1 MMLTVNP
8 VLDNNNIQQ
17 REGGEGMKI
26 ELVEMEARPIQ
37 KAKIRVIGIGGGGT
51 NAVNN
56 MIQSDLKGVDFI
68 AANTDIQSLTSSL
81 ATVQIQ
87 LGANLTGGLGAG
99 ANPEMGRNATLED
112 TDKIRE
118 ELAGSHMVFITAG
131 MGGGTGT
138 GGAPIIAKISRELG
152 ALTVAVVTKPFH
164 FEGQRRLKQ
173 SEEGIRELRNTVDT
187 LITIPNDRLISLA
200 TKKASFLEMLKKADD
215 VLLYAVKGISDLITI
230 PGLINL
236 DFADVRTIMAEMGI
250 ALMGTGLASG
260 ENRAME
266 AAQKAISSPLLED
279 ITISGARA
287 VLMNI
292 TASSNLGFEEVN
304 EASSLIQKEVHE
316 DANIIWGT
324 AIDEAMGDELRITVI
339 ATGINSREERV
350 PVELEKFRPP
360 VQDSIK
366 ERSEDLEKPT
376 FIRSGKVLDRVGP
389 RRPAKPAEFYFDEEE
404 LEVPTF
410 IRKAAD

>member
-1 MMLTVNP
+1 
-8 VLDNNNIQQ
+8 
-17 REGGEGMKI
+17 MKI
-26 ELVEMEARPIQ
+26 ELVETEERPVQ
-37 KAKIRVIGIGGGGT
+37 KAKIKVIGIGGGGT

-56 MIQSDLKGVDFI
+56 MIQSDLRGVDFI
-68 AANTDIQSLTSSL
+68 CANTDVQSLASSQAGVRL
-81 ATVQIQ
+81 Q
-87 LGANLTGGLGAG
+87 LGSNSTGGLGAG
-99 ANPEMGRNATLED
+99 ANPEIGRQATLED
-112 TDKIRE
+112 AEKIRQ
-118 ELAGSHMVFITAG
+118 ELEGSNMVFITAG

-138 GGAPIIAKISRELG
+138 GGAPILAQISKELG

-164 FEGQRRLKQ
+164 FEGQKRLKQ
-173 SEEGIRELRNTVDT
+173 AEEGIRELRQAVDT

-236 DFADVRTIMAEMGI
+236 DFADVRTIMAEMGV

-260 ENRAME
+260 ENRALE

-279 ITISGARA
+279 ITIAGARA

-292 TASSNLGFEEVN
+292 TASSSLGFEEVT

-316 DANIIWGT
+316 EANIIWGT
-324 AIDEAMGDELRITVI
+324 AIDETMGDELRITVI
-339 ATGINSREERV
+339 ATGINSQDDRVMVDLDRSRPVMVDLKKDRPEDRET
-350 PVELEKFRPP
+350 
-360 VQDSIK
+360 
-366 ERSEDLEKPT
+366 PT
-376 FIRSGKVLDRVGP
+376 FIRRGIEVEKIPSRS
-389 RRPAKPAEFYFDEEE
+389 RPAKPPEYYFDEEE

>member
-1 MMLTVNP
+1 
-8 VLDNNNIQQ
+8 
-17 REGGEGMKI
+17 MKI
-26 ELVEMEARPIQ
+26 ELVEMETRPIQ

-81 ATVQIQ
+81 AAVQIQ
-87 LGANLTGGLGAG
+87 LGSNLTGGLGAG

-138 GGAPIIAKISRELG
+138 GGAPIVAKISRELG

-316 DANIIWGT
+316 EANIIWGT
-324 AIDEAMGDELRITVI
+324 AIDDSMGDELRITVI
-339 ATGINSREERV
+339 ATGINSREDRV
-350 PVELEKFRPP
+350 PVELDKFRPP
-360 VQDSIK
+360 IQDSTK

>member
-1 MMLTVNP
+1 MLTDNP
-8 VLDNNNIQQ
+8 VLDKYNKHQ
-17 REGGEGMKI
+17 REGGAGMKI

-173 SEEGIRELRNTVDT
+173 SEEGIRELRNSVDT

-215 VLLYAVKGISDLITI
+215 VLLYAVKGISDLITV

-250 ALMGTGLASG
+250 ALMGTGVASG

-324 AIDEAMGDELRITVI
+324 AIDDSMGDELRITVI
-339 ATGINSREERV
+339 ATGIDSREDRV
-350 PVELEKFRPP
+350 PVELDKFRPP
-360 VQDSIK
+360 IQDSINK

-376 FIRSGKVLDRVGP
+376 FIRSGKVLERVGP
-389 RRPAKPAEFYFDEEE
+389 RRPAKTAEFYFDEEE

>member
-1 MMLTVNP
+1 
-8 VLDNNNIQQ
+8 
-17 REGGEGMKI
+17 
-26 ELVEMEARPIQ
+26 
-37 KAKIRVIGIGGGGT
+37 
-51 NAVNN
+51 
-56 MIQSDLKGVDFI
+56 
-68 AANTDIQSLTSSL
+68 
-81 ATVQIQ
+81 
-87 LGANLTGGLGAG
+87 
-99 ANPEMGRNATLED
+99 
-112 TDKIRE
+112 
-118 ELAGSHMVFITAG
+118 
-131 MGGGTGT
+131 
-138 GGAPIIAKISRELG
+138 
-152 ALTVAVVTKPFH
+152 
-164 FEGQRRLKQ
+164 
-173 SEEGIRELRNTVDT
+173 
-187 LITIPNDRLISLA
+187 
-200 TKKASFLEMLKKADD
+200 MLKKADD
-215 VLLYAVKGISDLITI
+215 VLLYAVKGISDLITV

-250 ALMGTGLASG
+250 ALMGTGVASG

-324 AIDEAMGDELRITVI
+324 AIDDSMGDELRITVI
-339 ATGINSREERV
+339 ATGIDSREDRV
-350 PVELEKFRPP
+350 PLELDKFRPP
-360 VQDSIK
+360 IQDSIR

>member
-1 MMLTVNP
+1 MMLTANP
-8 VLDNNNIQQ
+8 VLDKNNIQQ
-17 REGGEGMKI
+17 REGGERMKI

-87 LGANLTGGLGAG
+87 LGSNLTGGLGAG

-173 SEEGIRELRNTVDT
+173 SEEGILELRKTVDT

-324 AIDEAMGDELRITVI
+324 AIDDSMGDELRITVI
-339 ATGINSREERV
+339 ATGINSREDRV
-350 PVELEKFRPP
+350 PVELDRFRPP
-360 VQDSIK
+360 IQDSIK

>member
-1 MMLTVNP
+1 
-8 VLDNNNIQQ
+8 
-17 REGGEGMKI
+17 MKI

-173 SEEGIRELRNTVDT
+173 SEEGIRELRNSVDT

-215 VLLYAVKGISDLITI
+215 VLLYAVKGISDLITV

-324 AIDEAMGDELRITVI
+324 AIDESMGDELRITVI
-339 ATGINSREERV
+339 ATGINSREDRV
-350 PVELEKFRPP
+350 PVELDKFRPP
-360 VQDSIK
+360 TQDSFK

>member
-1 MMLTVNP
+1 
-8 VLDNNNIQQ
+8 
-17 REGGEGMKI
+17 MKI
-26 ELVEMEARPIQ
+26 ELVEMEAGPIQ

-112 TDKIRE
+112 SDKIRE

-173 SEEGIRELRNTVDT
+173 SEEGIRELRNSVDT

-215 VLLYAVKGISDLITI
+215 VLLYAVKGISDLITV

-260 ENRAME
+260 ENRALE

-316 DANIIWGT
+316 EANIIWGT
-324 AIDEAMGDELRITVI
+324 AIDDSMGDELRITVI
-339 ATGINSREERV
+339 ATGINSREDRV
-350 PVELEKFRPP
+350 PVELDKFRPP
-360 VQDSIK
+360 IQDSIK

-389 RRPAKPAEFYFDEEE
+389 RRPVKPAEFYFDEEE

>member
-1 MMLTVNP
+1 MMLTDNP
-8 VLDNNNIQQ
+8 VLDKNNKQHQ
-17 REGGEGMKI
+17 EGGEGMKI

-112 TDKIRE
+112 TEKIRE
-118 ELAGSHMVFITAG
+118 ELTGSHMVFITAG

-215 VLLYAVKGISDLITI
+215 VLLYAVKGISDLITV

-324 AIDEAMGDELRITVI
+324 AIDESMGDELRITVI
-339 ATGINSREERV
+339 ATGINSREDRV
-350 PVELEKFRPP
+350 PVELDKFRPP
-360 VQDSIK
+360 VQDSSK

-376 FIRSGKVLDRVGP
+376 FIRSGKVIDRVGP

>member
-1 MMLTVNP
+1 MLTDKR
-8 VLDNNNIQQ
+8 VLDKNNKQQ
-17 REGGEGMKI
+17 REGGAGMKI

-173 SEEGIRELRNTVDT
+173 SEEGIRELRNSVDT

-215 VLLYAVKGISDLITI
+215 VLLYAVKGISDLITV

-250 ALMGTGLASG
+250 ALMGTGVASG

-324 AIDEAMGDELRITVI
+324 AIDDSMGDELRITVI
-339 ATGINSREERV
+339 ATGIDSREDRV
-350 PVELEKFRPP
+350 PLELDKFRPP
-360 VQDSIK
+360 IQDSIR

>member
-1 MMLTVNP
+1 
-8 VLDNNNIQQ
+8 
-17 REGGEGMKI
+17 MKI

-173 SEEGIRELRNTVDT
+173 SEEGIRELRNSVDT

-215 VLLYAVKGISDLITI
+215 VLLYAVKGISDLITV

-250 ALMGTGLASG
+250 ALMGTGVASG

-324 AIDEAMGDELRITVI
+324 AIDDSMGDELRITVI
-339 ATGINSREERV
+339 ATGIDSREDRV
-350 PVELEKFRPP
+350 PVELDKFRPP
-360 VQDSIK
+360 IQDSINK

-376 FIRSGKVLDRVGP
+376 FIRSGKVLERVGP
-389 RRPAKPAEFYFDEEE
+389 RRPAKTAEFYFDEEE

>member
-1 MMLTVNP
+1 
-8 VLDNNNIQQ
+8 
-17 REGGEGMKI
+17 MKI
-26 ELVEMEARPIQ
+26 ELVEMETRPIQ

-68 AANTDIQSLTSSL
+68 AANTDVQSLTSSL

-87 LGANLTGGLGAG
+87 LGSNLTGGLGAG

-112 TDKIRE
+112 ADKIRE

-138 GGAPIIAKISRELG
+138 GGAPIIAQISRELG

-173 SEEGIRELRNTVDT
+173 SEEGIRELRNSVDT

-215 VLLYAVKGISDLITI
+215 VLLYAVKGISDLITV

-260 ENRAME
+260 ENRALE

-292 TASSNLGFEEVN
+292 TAGPNLGFEEVN

-324 AIDEAMGDELRITVI
+324 AIDDSMGDELRITVI
-339 ATGINSREERV
+339 ATGINSKEDRI
-350 PVELEKFRPP
+350 PVELDRFRP
-360 VQDSIK
+360 SIQESIT
-366 ERSEDLEKPT
+366 ERSDDLEKPT
-376 FIRSGKVLDRVGP
+376 FIRSGKVIDRVGP

>member
-1 MMLTVNP
+1 MMLTANP
-8 VLDNNNIQQ
+8 VLDKNNKHQQ
-17 REGGEGMKI
+17 EGGEGMKI

-87 LGANLTGGLGAG
+87 LGTNLTGGLGAG

-173 SEEGIRELRNTVDT
+173 SEEGIRELRNSVDT

-215 VLLYAVKGISDLITI
+215 VLLYAVKGISDLITV

-324 AIDEAMGDELRITVI
+324 AIDDSMGDELRITVI
-339 ATGINSREERV
+339 ATGINSREDRV
-350 PVELEKFRPP
+350 PVELDKFRPP
-360 VQDSIK
+360 IQDSIK

>member
-1 MMLTVNP
+1 
-8 VLDNNNIQQ
+8 
-17 REGGEGMKI
+17 
-26 ELVEMEARPIQ
+26 
-37 KAKIRVIGIGGGGT
+37 
-51 NAVNN
+51 
-56 MIQSDLKGVDFI
+56 
-68 AANTDIQSLTSSL
+68 
-81 ATVQIQ
+81 
-87 LGANLTGGLGAG
+87 
-99 ANPEMGRNATLED
+99 
-112 TDKIRE
+112 
-118 ELAGSHMVFITAG
+118 
-131 MGGGTGT
+131 
-138 GGAPIIAKISRELG
+138 
-152 ALTVAVVTKPFH
+152 
-164 FEGQRRLKQ
+164 
-173 SEEGIRELRNTVDT
+173 VDT

-215 VLLYAVKGISDLITI
+215 VLLYAVKGISDLITV

-250 ALMGTGLASG
+250 ALMGTGVASG

-324 AIDEAMGDELRITVI
+324 AIDDSMGDELRITVI
-339 ATGINSREERV
+339 ATGIDSREDRV
-350 PVELEKFRPP
+350 PVELDKFRPP
-360 VQDSIK
+360 IQDSINK

-376 FIRSGKVLDRVGP
+376 FIRSGKVLERVGP
-389 RRPAKPAEFYFDEEE
+389 RRPAKTAEFYFDEEE

>member
-1 MMLTVNP
+1 
-8 VLDNNNIQQ
+8 
-17 REGGEGMKI
+17 MKI
-26 ELVEMEARPIQ
+26 ELVEMEAGPIQ

-112 TDKIRE
+112 SDKIRE

-215 VLLYAVKGISDLITI
+215 VLLYAVKGISDLITV

-324 AIDEAMGDELRITVI
+324 AIDDSMGDELRITVI
-339 ATGINSREERV
+339 ATGINSREDRV
-350 PVELEKFRPP
+350 PVELDKFRPP
-360 VQDSIK
+360 IQEPNK

>member
-1 MMLTVNP
+1 
-8 VLDNNNIQQ
+8 
-17 REGGEGMKI
+17 MKI
-26 ELVEMEARPIQ
+26 ELVETEERPVQ
-37 KAKIRVIGIGGGGT
+37 KAKIKVIGIGGGGT

-56 MIQSDLKGVDFI
+56 MIQSDLRGVDFI
-68 AANTDIQSLTSSL
+68 SANTDVQSLASSL
-81 ATVQIQ
+81 AKVRLQ
-87 LGANLTGGLGAG
+87 LGSNSTGGLGAG
-99 ANPEMGRNATLED
+99 ANPEIGRQATIED
-112 TDKIRE
+112 VEKIRE
-118 ELAGSHMVFITAG
+118 ELEGSNMVFITAG

-138 GGAPIIAKISRELG
+138 GGAPILAQISKELG

-164 FEGQRRLKQ
+164 FEGQKRLKQ
-173 SEEGIRELRNTVDT
+173 AEEGIRELRQAVDT

-236 DFADVRTIMAEMGI
+236 DFADVRTIMAEMGV

-260 ENRAME
+260 ENRALE

-279 ITISGARA
+279 ITIAGARA

-292 TASSNLGFEEVN
+292 TASSTLGFEEVT

-324 AIDEAMGDELRITVI
+324 AIDESMGDELRITVI
-339 ATGINSREERV
+339 ATGINSKDDRV
-350 PVELEKFRPP
+350 MV
-360 VQDSIK
+360 
-366 ERSEDLEKPT
+366 DLEKIRPSMVDLKKDRPEDRETPT
-376 FIRSGKVLDRVGP
+376 FIRRGIEVEKISTRS
-389 RRPAKPAEFYFDEEE
+389 RPAKPPEYYFDEEE

>member
-1 MMLTVNP
+1 
-8 VLDNNNIQQ
+8 
-17 REGGEGMKI
+17 MKI

-316 DANIIWGT
+316 EANIIWGT
-324 AIDEAMGDELRITVI
+324 AIDESMGDELRITVI
-339 ATGINSREERV
+339 ATGINSREDRV
-350 PVELEKFRPP
+350 PVELEKFRPTI
-360 VQDSIK
+360 QDSIK